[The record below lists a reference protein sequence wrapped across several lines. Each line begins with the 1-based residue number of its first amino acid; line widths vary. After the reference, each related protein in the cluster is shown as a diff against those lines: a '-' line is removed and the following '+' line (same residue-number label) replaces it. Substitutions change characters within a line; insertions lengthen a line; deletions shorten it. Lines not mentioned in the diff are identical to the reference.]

1 MKRTLRS
8 ILALTLAICS
18 MLGSLS
24 ALAETVCVMQSATV
38 YATPGDASS
47 AVGTLPA
54 GTVLTR
60 DAAKSGWSR
69 VRQGGNTA
77 FMRSEDLTV
86 PKACKVTAYAQ
97 SETALYRSFTEDSD
111 KLATISAGST
121 VLVAATAGEWGYA
134 QSNGKTGFVKLSA
147 LTPDAPRADAPDSSV
162 QTMNVTAYA
171 SKDGAKVYNAKGKA
185 LGSVPLNTAVTVK
198 AVRDNLCLVE
208 RCGVTAV
215 MYASD
220 LSTEK
225 TEVSQDSGV
234 TTISPKT
241 YYVSSDGAKVYS
253 GSGKVIA
260 TLPLNFAVTVSA
272 YNDTHARVSSGKNVG
287 FMLRSELSET
297 QTAQTPAVTEISPK
311 TYYVLNNG
319 AKVADA
325 SGRELGTLSAGTAVT
340 VDAYTDTLARVSANG
355 STGFMLKTDL
365 TDTKP
370 AETPAVTEISPKT
383 YYVLNNGAK
392 VADASGRELGTLSA
406 GTAVTVDAYTDTL
419 ARVSA
424 NGSTGF
430 MLKTDLTDTKPAE
443 TPAVTEIS
451 PKTYYVLNNGAKV
464 ADASGREIGTLSAGT
479 AVTVD
484 AYTDTLARVSANGS
498 TGFMLKTDL
507 TDTKPAQTLQYGDK
521 GEAVEKVQSRLL
533 ELGYFTG
540 SVGGNY
546 LDLTKSAVAAFQSA
560 AKLNVTGIVDA
571 QTLAKM
577 FADDAPK
584 APRKDDS
591 GSTNA
596 GTTTARPATGT
607 AVEADWW
614 KSDIQSIYARGT
626 TATVTDVET
635 GIAWNE
641 YRGGG
646 TNHAD
651 VQPATAAD
659 TANMKKACG
668 SWSWKRRAIFVTIN
682 GVNYAASM
690 NCMPHGSGSIKD
702 NNFNGHHCI
711 HFTNSRTHGSNKVCS
726 LHQAA
731 IKKALNAT
739 L

>member
-147 LTPDAPRADAPDSSV
+147 LTTDAPRADAPDSSV

-220 LSTEK
+220 LSTGK

-392 VADASGRELGTLSA
+392 VADASGRE
-406 GTAVTVDAYTDTL
+406 
-419 ARVSA
+419 
-424 NGSTGF
+424 
-430 MLKTDLTDTKPAE
+430 
-443 TPAVTEIS
+443 
-451 PKTYYVLNNGAKV
+451 
-464 ADASGREIGTLSAGT
+464 IGTLSAGT

-521 GEAVEKVQSRLL
+521 GKAVEKVQSRLL

-731 IKKALNAT
+731 IKKALNTT

>member
-97 SETALYRSFTEDSD
+97 RETALYRSFTEDSD
-111 KLATISAGST
+111 KLATLSAGST

-147 LTPDAPRADAPDSSV
+147 LTTDAPRVDAPDSSV

-220 LSTEK
+220 LSTGK

-311 TYYVLNNG
+311 TCYVLNNG
-319 AKVADA
+319 AKV
-325 SGRELGTLSAGTAVT
+325 V
-340 VDAYTDTLARVSANG
+340 
-355 STGFMLKTDL
+355 
-365 TDTKP
+365 
-370 AETPAVTEISPKT
+370 
-383 YYVLNNGAK
+383 
-392 VADASGRELGTLSA
+392 
-406 GTAVTVDAYTDTL
+406 
-419 ARVSA
+419 
-424 NGSTGF
+424 
-430 MLKTDLTDTKPAE
+430 
-443 TPAVTEIS
+443 
-451 PKTYYVLNNGAKV
+451 
-464 ADASGREIGTLSAGT
+464 DASGREIGTLSAGT

-690 NCMPHGSGSIKD
+690 NCMPHGSGSIKN

>member
-69 VRQGGNTA
+69 VQRGGNTA

-147 LTPDAPRADAPDSSV
+147 LTTDAPRADAPDSSV

-220 LSTEK
+220 LSTGK

-297 QTAQTPAVTEISPK
+297 QTAQTPAVTEISPR
-311 TYYVLNNG
+311 TCYVLNNG

-365 TDTKP
+365 TDAKP
-370 AETPAVTEISPKT
+370 AQTPE
-383 YYVLNNGAK
+383 
-392 VADASGRELGTLSA
+392 
-406 GTAVTVDAYTDTL
+406 
-419 ARVSA
+419 
-424 NGSTGF
+424 
-430 MLKTDLTDTKPAE
+430 
-443 TPAVTEIS
+443 VTEIS

>member
-8 ILALTLAICS
+8 ILALTLAIFS

-220 LSTEK
+220 LSTGK

-325 SGRELGTLSAGTAVT
+325 SGREIGTLSAGTAVT

-355 STGFMLKTDL
+355 GTGFMLKTDL
-365 TDTKP
+365 TETKP

-383 YYVLNNGAK
+383 YYVLNNGAN
-392 VADASGRELGTLSA
+392 VADASGREL
-406 GTAVTVDAYTDTL
+406 
-419 ARVSA
+419 
-424 NGSTGF
+424 
-430 MLKTDLTDTKPAE
+430 
-443 TPAVTEIS
+443 
-451 PKTYYVLNNGAKV
+451 
-464 ADASGREIGTLSAGT
+464 GTLSAGT

-584 APRKDDS
+584 ASRKDDS

>member
-24 ALAETVCVMQSATV
+24 ALAETVCVMKSATV

-111 KLATISAGST
+111 KLAILSAGST

-147 LTPDAPRADAPDSSV
+147 LTTDAPRADAPDSSV

-220 LSTEK
+220 LSTGK

-311 TYYVLNNG
+311 TCYVLNNG

-325 SGRELGTLSAGTAVT
+325 SGREL
-340 VDAYTDTLARVSANG
+340 
-355 STGFMLKTDL
+355 
-365 TDTKP
+365 
-370 AETPAVTEISPKT
+370 
-383 YYVLNNGAK
+383 
-392 VADASGRELGTLSA
+392 
-406 GTAVTVDAYTDTL
+406 
-419 ARVSA
+419 
-424 NGSTGF
+424 
-430 MLKTDLTDTKPAE
+430 
-443 TPAVTEIS
+443 
-451 PKTYYVLNNGAKV
+451 
-464 ADASGREIGTLSAGT
+464 GTLSAGT

-731 IKKALNAT
+731 IKKALNTT

>member
-8 ILALTLAICS
+8 ILALTLAIFS

-147 LTPDAPRADAPDSSV
+147 LTTDAPKADAPDSSV

-220 LSTEK
+220 LSTGK

-297 QTAQTPAVTEISPK
+297 QTA
-311 TYYVLNNG
+311 
-319 AKVADA
+319 
-325 SGRELGTLSAGTAVT
+325 
-340 VDAYTDTLARVSANG
+340 
-355 STGFMLKTDL
+355 
-365 TDTKP
+365 
-370 AETPAVTEISPKT
+370 ETPAVTEISPKT

-392 VADASGRELGTLSA
+392 VADASGREL
-406 GTAVTVDAYTDTL
+406 
-419 ARVSA
+419 
-424 NGSTGF
+424 
-430 MLKTDLTDTKPAE
+430 
-443 TPAVTEIS
+443 
-451 PKTYYVLNNGAKV
+451 
-464 ADASGREIGTLSAGT
+464 GTLSAGT

-591 GSTNA
+591 GSANT

>member
-86 PKACKVTAYAQ
+86 PKACKVTAYAR

-111 KLATISAGST
+111 KLATLSAGST

-147 LTPDAPRADAPDSSV
+147 LTTDAPRADAPDSSV

-220 LSTEK
+220 LSTGK

-297 QTAQTPAVTEISPK
+297 QTAQ
-311 TYYVLNNG
+311 
-319 AKVADA
+319 
-325 SGRELGTLSAGTAVT
+325 
-340 VDAYTDTLARVSANG
+340 
-355 STGFMLKTDL
+355 
-365 TDTKP
+365 
-370 AETPAVTEISPKT
+370 
-383 YYVLNNGAK
+383 
-392 VADASGRELGTLSA
+392 
-406 GTAVTVDAYTDTL
+406 
-419 ARVSA
+419 
-424 NGSTGF
+424 
-430 MLKTDLTDTKPAE
+430 

-731 IKKALNAT
+731 IKKALNTT

>member
-147 LTPDAPRADAPDSSV
+147 LTTDAPRADAPDSSV

-220 LSTEK
+220 LSTGK
-225 TEVSQDSGV
+225 TEVSKDSGV

-325 SGRELGTLSAGTAVT
+325 SGKEIGTLSAGTAVT

-370 AETPAVTEISPKT
+370 AQ
-383 YYVLNNGAK
+383 
-392 VADASGRELGTLSA
+392 
-406 GTAVTVDAYTDTL
+406 
-419 ARVSA
+419 
-424 NGSTGF
+424 
-430 MLKTDLTDTKPAE
+430 

-596 GTTTARPATGT
+596 GTTTAKPATGT

-731 IKKALNAT
+731 IKKALNTT

>member
-97 SETALYRSFTEDSD
+97 RETALYRSFTEDSD
-111 KLATISAGST
+111 KLATLSAGST

-147 LTPDAPRADAPDSSV
+147 LTTDAPRVDAPDSSV

-220 LSTEK
+220 LSTGK

-311 TYYVLNNG
+311 TCYVLNNG
-319 AKVADA
+319 AKVVDA
-325 SGRELGTLSAGTAVT
+325 SGRE
-340 VDAYTDTLARVSANG
+340 
-355 STGFMLKTDL
+355 
-365 TDTKP
+365 
-370 AETPAVTEISPKT
+370 I
-383 YYVLNNGAK
+383 
-392 VADASGRELGTLSA
+392 GTLSA

-690 NCMPHGSGSIKD
+690 NCMPHGSGSIKN

>member
-54 GTVLTR
+54 GAVLTR

-147 LTPDAPRADAPDSSV
+147 LTTDAPRADAPDSSV

-220 LSTEK
+220 LSTGK

-325 SGRELGTLSAGTAVT
+325 SGRE
-340 VDAYTDTLARVSANG
+340 
-355 STGFMLKTDL
+355 
-365 TDTKP
+365 
-370 AETPAVTEISPKT
+370 I
-383 YYVLNNGAK
+383 
-392 VADASGRELGTLSA
+392 GTLSA

-577 FADDAPK
+577 FDDDAPK

-591 GSTNA
+591 SSTNA

-731 IKKALNAT
+731 IKKALNTT

>member
-147 LTPDAPRADAPDSSV
+147 LTTDAPRADAPDSSV

-220 LSTEK
+220 LSTGK

-297 QTAQTPAVTEISPK
+297 QTAQTPAI
-311 TYYVLNNG
+311 
-319 AKVADA
+319 
-325 SGRELGTLSAGTAVT
+325 
-340 VDAYTDTLARVSANG
+340 
-355 STGFMLKTDL
+355 
-365 TDTKP
+365 
-370 AETPAVTEISPKT
+370 TEISPKT

-591 GSTNA
+591 GSTNT

>member
-147 LTPDAPRADAPDSSV
+147 LTTDAPKADAPDSSV

-225 TEVSQDSGV
+225 TEASQDSGV

-311 TYYVLNNG
+311 TCYVLNNG

-355 STGFMLKTDL
+355 SIGFMLKTDL

-392 VADASGRELGTLSA
+392 VADASGREL
-406 GTAVTVDAYTDTL
+406 
-419 ARVSA
+419 
-424 NGSTGF
+424 
-430 MLKTDLTDTKPAE
+430 
-443 TPAVTEIS
+443 
-451 PKTYYVLNNGAKV
+451 
-464 ADASGREIGTLSAGT
+464 GTLSAGT

-731 IKKALNAT
+731 IKKALNTT

>member
-8 ILALTLAICS
+8 ILALTLAIFS

-147 LTPDAPRADAPDSSV
+147 LTTDAPKADAPDSSV

-220 LSTEK
+220 LSTGK

-370 AETPAVTEISPKT
+370 A
-383 YYVLNNGAK
+383 
-392 VADASGRELGTLSA
+392 
-406 GTAVTVDAYTDTL
+406 
-419 ARVSA
+419 
-424 NGSTGF
+424 
-430 MLKTDLTDTKPAE
+430 
-443 TPAVTEIS
+443 
-451 PKTYYVLNNGAKV
+451 
-464 ADASGREIGTLSAGT
+464 
-479 AVTVD
+479 
-484 AYTDTLARVSANGS
+484 
-498 TGFMLKTDL
+498 
-507 TDTKPAQTLQYGDK
+507 QTLQYGDK

-591 GSTNA
+591 GSANT

>member
-97 SETALYRSFTEDSD
+97 SETTLYRSFTEDSD
-111 KLATISAGST
+111 KLATLSAGST

-147 LTPDAPRADAPDSSV
+147 LTTDAPRADAPDSSV

-225 TEVSQDSGV
+225 TEVPQDSGV

-355 STGFMLKTDL
+355 SIGFMLKTDL

-383 YYVLNNGAK
+383 YYVQ
-392 VADASGRELGTLSA
+392 
-406 GTAVTVDAYTDTL
+406 
-419 ARVSA
+419 
-424 NGSTGF
+424 
-430 MLKTDLTDTKPAE
+430 
-443 TPAVTEIS
+443 
-451 PKTYYVLNNGAKV
+451 NNGAKV

-731 IKKALNAT
+731 IKKALNTT

>member
-8 ILALTLAICS
+8 ILALTLAIFS

-111 KLATISAGST
+111 KLATLSAGST

-147 LTPDAPRADAPDSSV
+147 LTTDAPRADAPDSSV

-297 QTAQTPAVTEISPK
+297 QTA
-311 TYYVLNNG
+311 
-319 AKVADA
+319 
-325 SGRELGTLSAGTAVT
+325 
-340 VDAYTDTLARVSANG
+340 
-355 STGFMLKTDL
+355 
-365 TDTKP
+365 
-370 AETPAVTEISPKT
+370 ETPAVTEISPKT

-392 VADASGRELGTLSA
+392 VADASGREL
-406 GTAVTVDAYTDTL
+406 
-419 ARVSA
+419 
-424 NGSTGF
+424 
-430 MLKTDLTDTKPAE
+430 
-443 TPAVTEIS
+443 
-451 PKTYYVLNNGAKV
+451 
-464 ADASGREIGTLSAGT
+464 GTLSAGT

-591 GSTNA
+591 GSTNV

>member
-8 ILALTLAICS
+8 ILALTLAIFS

-147 LTPDAPRADAPDSSV
+147 LTTDAPKADAPDSSV

-220 LSTEK
+220 LSTGK

-297 QTAQTPAVTEISPK
+297 QTAQTPAVTEISP
-311 TYYVLNNG
+311 
-319 AKVADA
+319 
-325 SGRELGTLSAGTAVT
+325 R
-340 VDAYTDTLARVSANG
+340 
-355 STGFMLKTDL
+355 
-365 TDTKP
+365 
-370 AETPAVTEISPKT
+370 
-383 YYVLNNGAK
+383 
-392 VADASGRELGTLSA
+392 
-406 GTAVTVDAYTDTL
+406 
-419 ARVSA
+419 
-424 NGSTGF
+424 
-430 MLKTDLTDTKPAE
+430 
-443 TPAVTEIS
+443 
-451 PKTYYVLNNGAKV
+451 TYYVLNNGAKV

-507 TDTKPAQTLQYGDK
+507 TDTKPAETLQYGDK

-571 QTLAKM
+571 ETLAKM

-731 IKKALNAT
+731 IKKALNTT

>member
-1 MKRTLRS
+1 M
-8 ILALTLAICS
+8 
-18 MLGSLS
+18 
-24 ALAETVCVMQSATV
+24 
-38 YATPGDASS
+38 
-47 AVGTLPA
+47 
-54 GTVLTR
+54 
-60 DAAKSGWSR
+60 
-69 VRQGGNTA
+69 
-77 FMRSEDLTV
+77 
-86 PKACKVTAYAQ
+86 
-97 SETALYRSFTEDSD
+97 
-111 KLATISAGST
+111 
-121 VLVAATAGEWGYA
+121 
-134 QSNGKTGFVKLSA
+134 
-147 LTPDAPRADAPDSSV
+147 
-162 QTMNVTAYA
+162 
-171 SKDGAKVYNAKGKA
+171 
-185 LGSVPLNTAVTVK
+185 
-198 AVRDNLCLVE
+198 
-208 RCGVTAV
+208 
-215 MYASD
+215 
-220 LSTEK
+220 
-225 TEVSQDSGV
+225 
-234 TTISPKT
+234 
-241 YYVSSDGAKVYS
+241 
-253 GSGKVIA
+253 
-260 TLPLNFAVTVSA
+260 TVSA

-297 QTAQTPAVTEISPK
+297 QTAQTPAITEISPK
-311 TYYVLNNG
+311 TYYVQNNG

-325 SGRELGTLSAGTAVT
+325 SGKEIGTLSAGTAVT

-365 TDTKP
+365 TDVKP

-383 YYVLNNGAK
+383 YYVQNNGAK
-392 VADASGRELGTLSA
+392 VADASG
-406 GTAVTVDAYTDTL
+406 
-419 ARVSA
+419 
-424 NGSTGF
+424 
-430 MLKTDLTDTKPAE
+430 K
-443 TPAVTEIS
+443 
-451 PKTYYVLNNGAKV
+451 
-464 ADASGREIGTLSAGT
+464 EIGTLSAGT

-533 ELGYFTG
+533 ALGYFTG

-591 GSTNA
+591 GSANT

-731 IKKALNAT
+731 IKKALNTT

>member
-1 MKRTLRS
+1 MKRTLRL

-147 LTPDAPRADAPDSSV
+147 LTTDAPKADAPDSSV

-220 LSTEK
+220 LSTGK

-325 SGRELGTLSAGTAVT
+325 SGKEL
-340 VDAYTDTLARVSANG
+340 
-355 STGFMLKTDL
+355 
-365 TDTKP
+365 
-370 AETPAVTEISPKT
+370 
-383 YYVLNNGAK
+383 
-392 VADASGRELGTLSA
+392 
-406 GTAVTVDAYTDTL
+406 
-419 ARVSA
+419 
-424 NGSTGF
+424 
-430 MLKTDLTDTKPAE
+430 
-443 TPAVTEIS
+443 
-451 PKTYYVLNNGAKV
+451 
-464 ADASGREIGTLSAGT
+464 GTLSAGT

-731 IKKALNAT
+731 IKKALNTKKRRAGNRNE
-739 L
+739 LRAPARFFSRSA

>member
-147 LTPDAPRADAPDSSV
+147 LTTDAPRADAPDSSV

-220 LSTEK
+220 LSTGK

-297 QTAQTPAVTEISPK
+297 QTAQS
-311 TYYVLNNG
+311 
-319 AKVADA
+319 
-325 SGRELGTLSAGTAVT
+325 
-340 VDAYTDTLARVSANG
+340 
-355 STGFMLKTDL
+355 
-365 TDTKP
+365 
-370 AETPAVTEISPKT
+370 
-383 YYVLNNGAK
+383 
-392 VADASGRELGTLSA
+392 
-406 GTAVTVDAYTDTL
+406 
-419 ARVSA
+419 
-424 NGSTGF
+424 
-430 MLKTDLTDTKPAE
+430 
-443 TPAVTEIS
+443 PAVTEIS

-591 GSTNA
+591 GSTNT

>member
-54 GTVLTR
+54 GAVLTR

-147 LTPDAPRADAPDSSV
+147 LTTDAPRADAPDSSV

-220 LSTEK
+220 LSTGK

-325 SGRELGTLSAGTAVT
+325 SGKELGTLSAGTAVT

-392 VADASGRELGTLSA
+392 VADASGKEL
-406 GTAVTVDAYTDTL
+406 
-419 ARVSA
+419 
-424 NGSTGF
+424 
-430 MLKTDLTDTKPAE
+430 
-443 TPAVTEIS
+443 
-451 PKTYYVLNNGAKV
+451 
-464 ADASGREIGTLSAGT
+464 GTLSAGT

-577 FADDAPK
+577 FDDDAPK

-591 GSTNA
+591 SSTNA

-731 IKKALNAT
+731 IKKALNTT

>member
-47 AVGTLPA
+47 VVGTLPA

-147 LTPDAPRADAPDSSV
+147 LTTDAPRADAPDSSV

-355 STGFMLKTDL
+355 SIGFMLKTDL

-406 GTAVTVDAYTDTL
+406 GA
-419 ARVSA
+419 
-424 NGSTGF
+424 
-430 MLKTDLTDTKPAE
+430 
-443 TPAVTEIS
+443 
-451 PKTYYVLNNGAKV
+451 
-464 ADASGREIGTLSAGT
+464 

-591 GSTNA
+591 GSTNT

-731 IKKALNAT
+731 IKKALNTT

>member
-8 ILALTLAICS
+8 ILALTLAIFS

-147 LTPDAPRADAPDSSV
+147 LTTDAPKADAPDSSV

-220 LSTEK
+220 LSTGK

-430 MLKTDLTDTKPAE
+430 MLKTDLTDTKPA
-443 TPAVTEIS
+443 
-451 PKTYYVLNNGAKV
+451 
-464 ADASGREIGTLSAGT
+464 
-479 AVTVD
+479 
-484 AYTDTLARVSANGS
+484 
-498 TGFMLKTDL
+498 
-507 TDTKPAQTLQYGDK
+507 QTLQYGDK

-591 GSTNA
+591 GSANT

>member
-8 ILALTLAICS
+8 ILALTLAIFS

-147 LTPDAPRADAPDSSV
+147 LTTDAPKADAPDSSV

-430 MLKTDLTDTKPAE
+430 MLKTDLTDTKPA
-443 TPAVTEIS
+443 
-451 PKTYYVLNNGAKV
+451 
-464 ADASGREIGTLSAGT
+464 
-479 AVTVD
+479 
-484 AYTDTLARVSANGS
+484 
-498 TGFMLKTDL
+498 
-507 TDTKPAQTLQYGDK
+507 QTLQYGDK

-731 IKKALNAT
+731 IKKALNTT

>member
-47 AVGTLPA
+47 AGGTLPA

-147 LTPDAPRADAPDSSV
+147 LTTDAPRADAPDSSV

-325 SGRELGTLSAGTAVT
+325 SGREL
-340 VDAYTDTLARVSANG
+340 
-355 STGFMLKTDL
+355 
-365 TDTKP
+365 
-370 AETPAVTEISPKT
+370 
-383 YYVLNNGAK
+383 
-392 VADASGRELGTLSA
+392 
-406 GTAVTVDAYTDTL
+406 
-419 ARVSA
+419 
-424 NGSTGF
+424 
-430 MLKTDLTDTKPAE
+430 
-443 TPAVTEIS
+443 
-451 PKTYYVLNNGAKV
+451 
-464 ADASGREIGTLSAGT
+464 GTLSAGT

-702 NNFNGHHCI
+702 NNFNGLHCI

-731 IKKALNAT
+731 IKKALNTT

>member
-111 KLATISAGST
+111 KLATLSAGST

-147 LTPDAPRADAPDSSV
+147 LTTDAPRVDAPDSSV

-325 SGRELGTLSAGTAVT
+325 SGRE
-340 VDAYTDTLARVSANG
+340 
-355 STGFMLKTDL
+355 
-365 TDTKP
+365 
-370 AETPAVTEISPKT
+370 I
-383 YYVLNNGAK
+383 
-392 VADASGRELGTLSA
+392 GTLSA

-533 ELGYFTG
+533 ALGYFTG

>member
-8 ILALTLAICS
+8 ILALTLAIFS

-69 VRQGGNTA
+69 VRRGGNTA

-111 KLATISAGST
+111 KLATLSAGST

-297 QTAQTPAVTEISPK
+297 QTAQSPAVTEISPK

-325 SGRELGTLSAGTAVT
+325 SGREL
-340 VDAYTDTLARVSANG
+340 
-355 STGFMLKTDL
+355 
-365 TDTKP
+365 
-370 AETPAVTEISPKT
+370 
-383 YYVLNNGAK
+383 
-392 VADASGRELGTLSA
+392 
-406 GTAVTVDAYTDTL
+406 
-419 ARVSA
+419 
-424 NGSTGF
+424 
-430 MLKTDLTDTKPAE
+430 
-443 TPAVTEIS
+443 
-451 PKTYYVLNNGAKV
+451 
-464 ADASGREIGTLSAGT
+464 GTLSAGT

-731 IKKALNAT
+731 IKKALNTT

>member
-8 ILALTLAICS
+8 ILALTLAIFS

-111 KLATISAGST
+111 KLATLSAGST

-147 LTPDAPRADAPDSSV
+147 LTTDAPRADAPDSSV

-297 QTAQTPAVTEISPK
+297 QTA
-311 TYYVLNNG
+311 
-319 AKVADA
+319 
-325 SGRELGTLSAGTAVT
+325 
-340 VDAYTDTLARVSANG
+340 
-355 STGFMLKTDL
+355 
-365 TDTKP
+365 
-370 AETPAVTEISPKT
+370 ETPAVTEISPKT

-430 MLKTDLTDTKPAE
+430 MLKTDLTDTKPA
-443 TPAVTEIS
+443 
-451 PKTYYVLNNGAKV
+451 
-464 ADASGREIGTLSAGT
+464 
-479 AVTVD
+479 
-484 AYTDTLARVSANGS
+484 
-498 TGFMLKTDL
+498 
-507 TDTKPAQTLQYGDK
+507 QTLQYGDK

-533 ELGYFTG
+533 ALGYFTG

-731 IKKALNAT
+731 IKKALNTT

>member
-147 LTPDAPRADAPDSSV
+147 LTTDAPKADAPDSSV

-220 LSTEK
+220 LSTGK

-241 YYVSSDGAKVYS
+241 YYVSSDGGKVYS

-260 TLPLNFAVTVSA
+260 TLPLNFAVIVSA

-311 TYYVLNNG
+311 TCYVLNNG

-325 SGRELGTLSAGTAVT
+325 SGREIGTLSAGTAVT
-340 VDAYTDTLARVSANG
+340 VDA
-355 STGFMLKTDL
+355 F
-365 TDTKP
+365 
-370 AETPAVTEISPKT
+370 
-383 YYVLNNGAK
+383 
-392 VADASGRELGTLSA
+392 
-406 GTAVTVDAYTDTL
+406 TDTL

-690 NCMPHGSGSIKD
+690 NCMPHGSGSITN

-731 IKKALNAT
+731 IKKALNTT

>member
-147 LTPDAPRADAPDSSV
+147 LTTDAPRADAPDSSV

-171 SKDGAKVYNAKGKA
+171 SKDGAKVYNAKGKT

-220 LSTEK
+220 LSTGK

-260 TLPLNFAVTVSA
+260 ALPLNFAVTVSA

-355 STGFMLKTDL
+355 G
-365 TDTKP
+365 
-370 AETPAVTEISPKT
+370 
-383 YYVLNNGAK
+383 
-392 VADASGRELGTLSA
+392 
-406 GTAVTVDAYTDTL
+406 
-419 ARVSA
+419 
-424 NGSTGF
+424 
-430 MLKTDLTDTKPAE
+430 
-443 TPAVTEIS
+443 
-451 PKTYYVLNNGAKV
+451 
-464 ADASGREIGTLSAGT
+464 
-479 AVTVD
+479 
-484 AYTDTLARVSANGS
+484 

-731 IKKALNAT
+731 IKKALNTT

>member
-86 PKACKVTAYAQ
+86 PKTCKVTAYAQ

-220 LSTEK
+220 LSTGK
-225 TEVSQDSGV
+225 TEIPQDSGV

-297 QTAQTPAVTEISPK
+297 QTAQTPAVTEISPR

-325 SGRELGTLSAGTAVT
+325 SGREL
-340 VDAYTDTLARVSANG
+340 
-355 STGFMLKTDL
+355 
-365 TDTKP
+365 
-370 AETPAVTEISPKT
+370 
-383 YYVLNNGAK
+383 
-392 VADASGRELGTLSA
+392 
-406 GTAVTVDAYTDTL
+406 
-419 ARVSA
+419 
-424 NGSTGF
+424 
-430 MLKTDLTDTKPAE
+430 
-443 TPAVTEIS
+443 
-451 PKTYYVLNNGAKV
+451 
-464 ADASGREIGTLSAGT
+464 GTLSAGT

-571 QTLAKM
+571 ETLAKM

-584 APRKDDS
+584 ASRKDDS
-591 GSTNA
+591 GSANT

-614 KSDIQSIYARGT
+614 KSDIQRIYARGT

-731 IKKALNAT
+731 INKALNAT

>member
-47 AVGTLPA
+47 AVGMLPA

-111 KLATISAGST
+111 KLATISVGST

-147 LTPDAPRADAPDSSV
+147 LTTDAPRADAPDSSV

-220 LSTEK
+220 LSTGK

-325 SGRELGTLSAGTAVT
+325 SGREIGTLSAGTAVT

-355 STGFMLKTDL
+355 GTGFMLKTDL

-370 AETPAVTEISPKT
+370 AETPAVTEIFPKT

-392 VADASGRELGTLSA
+392 VADASGREL
-406 GTAVTVDAYTDTL
+406 
-419 ARVSA
+419 
-424 NGSTGF
+424 
-430 MLKTDLTDTKPAE
+430 
-443 TPAVTEIS
+443 
-451 PKTYYVLNNGAKV
+451 
-464 ADASGREIGTLSAGT
+464 GTLSAGT

-591 GSTNA
+591 GSTNT

-731 IKKALNAT
+731 IKKALNTT

>member
-8 ILALTLAICS
+8 ILALTLAIFS

-134 QSNGKTGFVKLSA
+134 QSNGKTGCVKLSA
-147 LTPDAPRADAPDSSV
+147 LTTDAPKADAPDSSV

-220 LSTEK
+220 LSTGK

-370 AETPAVTEISPKT
+370 A
-383 YYVLNNGAK
+383 
-392 VADASGRELGTLSA
+392 
-406 GTAVTVDAYTDTL
+406 
-419 ARVSA
+419 
-424 NGSTGF
+424 
-430 MLKTDLTDTKPAE
+430 
-443 TPAVTEIS
+443 
-451 PKTYYVLNNGAKV
+451 
-464 ADASGREIGTLSAGT
+464 
-479 AVTVD
+479 
-484 AYTDTLARVSANGS
+484 
-498 TGFMLKTDL
+498 
-507 TDTKPAQTLQYGDK
+507 QTLQYGDK

-591 GSTNA
+591 GSTNT

>member
-69 VRQGGNTA
+69 VQRGGNTA

-111 KLATISAGST
+111 KLATLSAGST

-147 LTPDAPRADAPDSSV
+147 LTTDAPKADAPDSSV

-171 SKDGAKVYNAKGKA
+171 SKDGAKVYNAKGRA

-225 TEVSQDSGV
+225 TEVPQDSGV

-297 QTAQTPAVTEISPK
+297 QPAQTPAITEISPK

-325 SGRELGTLSAGTAVT
+325 SGKEIGTLSVGTAVT
-340 VDAYTDTLARVSANG
+340 VDAYTDTLARVSASG

-383 YYVLNNGAK
+383 YYVQ
-392 VADASGRELGTLSA
+392 
-406 GTAVTVDAYTDTL
+406 
-419 ARVSA
+419 
-424 NGSTGF
+424 
-430 MLKTDLTDTKPAE
+430 
-443 TPAVTEIS
+443 
-451 PKTYYVLNNGAKV
+451 NNGAKV

-560 AKLNVTGIVDA
+560 AKLNVTGVVDA

-591 GSTNA
+591 GSANT

-731 IKKALNAT
+731 IKKALNTT

>member
-111 KLATISAGST
+111 KLATLSAGST

-147 LTPDAPRADAPDSSV
+147 LTTDAPRADAPDSSV

-392 VADASGRELGTLSA
+392 VADASGRE
-406 GTAVTVDAYTDTL
+406 
-419 ARVSA
+419 
-424 NGSTGF
+424 
-430 MLKTDLTDTKPAE
+430 
-443 TPAVTEIS
+443 
-451 PKTYYVLNNGAKV
+451 
-464 ADASGREIGTLSAGT
+464 IGTLSAGT

-591 GSTNA
+591 GSTNT

-731 IKKALNAT
+731 IKKALNTT

>member
-8 ILALTLAICS
+8 ILALTLAIFS

-147 LTPDAPRADAPDSSV
+147 LTIDAPRADAPDSSV

-171 SKDGAKVYNAKGKA
+171 SKDGAKVYNAKGKT

-225 TEVSQDSGV
+225 TEASQDSGV

-325 SGRELGTLSAGTAVT
+325 SGREL
-340 VDAYTDTLARVSANG
+340 
-355 STGFMLKTDL
+355 
-365 TDTKP
+365 
-370 AETPAVTEISPKT
+370 
-383 YYVLNNGAK
+383 
-392 VADASGRELGTLSA
+392 
-406 GTAVTVDAYTDTL
+406 
-419 ARVSA
+419 
-424 NGSTGF
+424 
-430 MLKTDLTDTKPAE
+430 
-443 TPAVTEIS
+443 
-451 PKTYYVLNNGAKV
+451 
-464 ADASGREIGTLSAGT
+464 GTLSAGT

-731 IKKALNAT
+731 IKKALNTT

>member
-111 KLATISAGST
+111 KLATLSAGST

-147 LTPDAPRADAPDSSV
+147 LTTDAPKADAPDSSV

-220 LSTEK
+220 LSTGK

-311 TYYVLNNG
+311 TC
-319 AKVADA
+319 
-325 SGRELGTLSAGTAVT
+325 
-340 VDAYTDTLARVSANG
+340 
-355 STGFMLKTDL
+355 
-365 TDTKP
+365 
-370 AETPAVTEISPKT
+370 
-383 YYVLNNGAK
+383 
-392 VADASGRELGTLSA
+392 
-406 GTAVTVDAYTDTL
+406 
-419 ARVSA
+419 
-424 NGSTGF
+424 
-430 MLKTDLTDTKPAE
+430 
-443 TPAVTEIS
+443 
-451 PKTYYVLNNGAKV
+451 YVLNNGAKV

-484 AYTDTLARVSANGS
+484 AYTDTLARVSANGN

-533 ELGYFTG
+533 ALGYFTG

-731 IKKALNAT
+731 IKKALNTT

>member
-147 LTPDAPRADAPDSSV
+147 LTTDAPRADAPDSSV

-220 LSTEK
+220 LSTGK

-325 SGRELGTLSAGTAVT
+325 SGREL
-340 VDAYTDTLARVSANG
+340 
-355 STGFMLKTDL
+355 
-365 TDTKP
+365 
-370 AETPAVTEISPKT
+370 
-383 YYVLNNGAK
+383 
-392 VADASGRELGTLSA
+392 
-406 GTAVTVDAYTDTL
+406 
-419 ARVSA
+419 
-424 NGSTGF
+424 
-430 MLKTDLTDTKPAE
+430 
-443 TPAVTEIS
+443 
-451 PKTYYVLNNGAKV
+451 
-464 ADASGREIGTLSAGT
+464 GTLSAGT

-731 IKKALNAT
+731 IKKALNTT

>member
-147 LTPDAPRADAPDSSV
+147 LTTDAPRADAPDSSV

-220 LSTEK
+220 LSTGK

-297 QTAQTPAVTEISPK
+297 QTAQSPAVTEISPK

-325 SGRELGTLSAGTAVT
+325 SGREIGTLSAGTAVT

-355 STGFMLKTDL
+355 SIGFML
-365 TDTKP
+365 
-370 AETPAVTEISPKT
+370 
-383 YYVLNNGAK
+383 
-392 VADASGRELGTLSA
+392 R
-406 GTAVTVDAYTDTL
+406 
-419 ARVSA
+419 
-424 NGSTGF
+424 
-430 MLKTDLTDTKPAE
+430 TDLTDTKPAE

-484 AYTDTLARVSANGS
+484 AYTDTLARVSANGG

-591 GSTNA
+591 GSTNT

-731 IKKALNAT
+731 IKKALNTT

>member
-69 VRQGGNTA
+69 VQRGGNTA

-111 KLATISAGST
+111 KLATLSAGST

-147 LTPDAPRADAPDSSV
+147 LTTDAPKADAPDSSV

-225 TEVSQDSGV
+225 TEVPQDSGV

-297 QTAQTPAVTEISPK
+297 QTAQTPAITEISPK

-325 SGRELGTLSAGTAVT
+325 SG
-340 VDAYTDTLARVSANG
+340 
-355 STGFMLKTDL
+355 K
-365 TDTKP
+365 
-370 AETPAVTEISPKT
+370 
-383 YYVLNNGAK
+383 
-392 VADASGRELGTLSA
+392 
-406 GTAVTVDAYTDTL
+406 
-419 ARVSA
+419 
-424 NGSTGF
+424 
-430 MLKTDLTDTKPAE
+430 
-443 TPAVTEIS
+443 
-451 PKTYYVLNNGAKV
+451 
-464 ADASGREIGTLSAGT
+464 EIGTLSAGT

-591 GSTNA
+591 GSTNT

-731 IKKALNAT
+731 IKKALNTT